1 MTTKTDNKVILIGA
15 GYISDVHAAAIRSLD
30 GINLCAVVD
39 PNRSAAQALAE
50 RHNIPLCFS
59 TIEQALAETAFDAAH
74 VLTPPN
80 LHYALAGQLLR
91 HGKHVLVEKPLAE
104 TEAECDAL
112 IALAQQQGVTLAVNQ
127 NFIFHPVMD
136 RAKQH
141 LADNDIGPVKSVSLR
156 YEMPLRQLAAG
167 QFSHWMFRQPVNLL
181 LEQAVHPLSQ
191 LMSLFGRPT
200 AQSMAEMVA
209 KITQPRHLSNGQP
222 FIQRLD
228 AIGELDIPLHFAFA
242 MGQDFPVWEMQ
253 ITGEDGCL
261 SLDFV
266 RQQVTVQ
273 SRSRFLPALDNAVTA
288 CTQAGSLLSQGMRQL
303 ANYALTTAGLKASQD
318 PFFLS
323 MKTSI
328 DQFYQSISTGQPLL
342 HDGAFGRDLVA
353 LCHHLASQS
362 QGADRLSATKT
373 PVNRAVTPE
382 GYQPFEPPFDVL
394 VIGGTGFI
402 GRHVVQHLLNKHY
415 SVGIMARNIQ
425 ALPAFYHQPA
435 IELIRGDVCDPA
447 ALDAAV
453 RRATYVINLAHGGAS
468 GDWEAVQHAM
478 VDSARFIAQAC
489 QTHQITRLV
498 HLGSIAS
505 LYLGSDRTVIHS
517 GTPPDPGAA
526 QRAHYARAKAM
537 ADHLLLHD
545 IKGLDLVVLR
555 PGIVVGQGGPVNH
568 TGVGF
573 FNNNQYFIGWN
584 LGHNPLPFV
593 LAEDVATAAVS
604 ALTAPGIAGKA
615 LNLVGDVRPSAREY
629 VAMISK
635 GLGRPYRYVPQ
646 FTFWLYLQELG
657 KWSIKRLSGRST
669 PLPALRDLRS
679 RAMNAR
685 FDTSVEKRLLNWQ
698 PVSDW
703 DCFYQ
708 KAILVHRPTPAAMSE
723 AEAPRAEKPV
733 SPPVPADKVTSE

>member
-1 MTTKTDNKVILIGA
+1 MTAKTDKKVILIGA
-15 GYISDVHAAAIRSLD
+15 GYISDIHAAAIRSLD
-30 GINLCAVVD
+30 GIRLCAVVD
-39 PNRSAAQALAE
+39 PNISAAQALAE
-50 RHNIPLCFS
+50 RHHIPLYFS
-59 TIEQALAETAFDAAH
+59 TVEQALAETEFTAAH

-80 LHYALAGQLLR
+80 LHYALASQLLR

-104 TEAECDAL
+104 TEEECEAL
-112 IALAQQQGVTLAVNQ
+112 ISQAQQQGVTLAVNQ
-127 NFIFHPVMD
+127 NFIFHPVME
-136 RAKQH
+136 RARQH
-141 LADNDIGPVKSVSLR
+141 LANNDIGPVKSVSLR
-156 YEMPLRQLAAG
+156 YEMPLRQLTAG

-200 AQSMAEMVA
+200 AQSMANKMLG
-209 KITQPRHLSNGQP
+209 KLSQIQQLSNGQP

-261 SLDFV
+261 RLDFV
-266 RQQVTVQ
+266 RQQAIVQ
-273 SRSRFLPALDNAVTA
+273 SRSRFLPALDTAVTA
-288 CTQAGSLLSQGMRQL
+288 CAQAGSLLSQGLRQFTH
-303 ANYALTTAGLKASQD
+303 YALTTAGLKASQD
-318 PFFLS
+318 PFLLS

-328 DQFYQSISTGQPLL
+328 GQFYQAIATGQPLL

-362 QGADRLSATKT
+362 QGADRLTATQP
-373 PVNRAVTPE
+373 PVHHTAKPD
-382 GYQPFEPPFDVL
+382 GYQPFDVL

-402 GRHVVQHLLNKHY
+402 GRHVVAQLLAKHY
-415 SVGIMARNIQ
+415 SVGVMARNIQ
-425 ALPAFYHQPA
+425 ALAAFYHQPA
-435 IELIRGDVCDPA
+435 VQLIQGDVCDPA

-453 RRATYVINLAHGGAS
+453 QRATYVINLAHGGAS
-468 GDWEAVQHAM
+468 GDWEAIKHAM

-505 LYLGSDRTVIHS
+505 LYLGSDRTMIHS
-517 GTPPDPGAA
+517 DTPPDPAA
-526 QRAHYARAKAM
+526 DQRAHYARAKAM
-537 ADHLLLHD
+537 ADHLLLHES
-545 IKGLDLVVLR
+545 KGQDLVVLR
-555 PGIVVGQGGPVNH
+555 PGIVVGEGGPVNH

-593 LAEDVATAAVS
+593 LAGDVASATVS
-604 ALTAPGIAGKA
+604 ALTAPGIAGKS

-657 KWSIKRLSGRST
+657 KWAIKRLSGRNT
-669 PLPALRDLRS
+669 TLPALRDLRS
-679 RAMNAR
+679 RALNAR

-708 KAILVHRPTPAAMSE
+708 RAILVHRAPPATMPAAQ
-723 AEAPRAEKPV
+723 APRNEKPV
-733 SPPVPADKVTSE
+733 PLAVQADKVASE

>member
-1 MTTKTDNKVILIGA
+1 MTAKTDKKVILVGA

-30 GINLCAVVD
+30 GIALCAVVD
-39 PNRSAAQALAE
+39 PNRSAAQALAK
-50 RHNIPLCFS
+50 RHHIPSVFS
-59 TIEQALAETAFDAAH
+59 TIEQALAEAEFDSAH

-80 LHYALAGQLLR
+80 LHAALTTTLLR

-112 IALAQQQGVTLAVNQ
+112 IALAEQQGVTLAVNQ

-136 RAKQH
+136 RARQH
-141 LADNDIGPVKSVSLR
+141 LANHDIGPVKSVSLR

-191 LMSLFGRPT
+191 LLSLFGRPNAPVL
-200 AQSMAEMVA
+200 AQ
-209 KITQPRHLSNGQP
+209 ITQPRQLSNGQP
-222 FIQRLD
+222 LIQRLD
-228 AIGELDIPLHFAFA
+228 AIGELDIPFHFSFA

-266 RQQVTVQ
+266 RQQAIVQ
-273 SRSRFLPALDNAVTA
+273 NRSRFLPALDTAVAA
-288 CTQAGSLLSQGMRQL
+288 CTQASSLLSQGMRQL
-303 ANYALTTAGLKASQD
+303 SDYALSTAGLKNSQD

-328 DQFYQSISTGQPLL
+328 GQFYQAIATGQPLL
-342 HDGAFGRDLVA
+342 HDGVLGRDLVA
-353 LCHHLASQS
+353 LCHLLASQS
-362 QGADRLSATKT
+362 QGADLLKT
-373 PVNRAVTPE
+373 AKPPVHCTAKPDSD
-382 GYQPFEPPFDVL
+382 QPCDTPFDVL

-402 GRHVVQHLLNKHY
+402 GRHVVQHLLKKHD
-415 SVGIMARNIQ
+415 SVGIMARNLQ

-435 IELIRGDVCDPA
+435 VQLIQGDVCDPV
-447 ALDAAV
+447 AV
-453 RRATYVINLAHGGAS
+453 DTAVQRATYVINLAHGGAS
-468 GDWEAVQHAM
+468 GDWETIQHAM
-478 VDSARFIAQAC
+478 VDSARLIAQAC

-517 GTPPDPGAA
+517 DTPPDPAAA

-537 ADHLLLHD
+537 ADHLLLHE
-545 IKGLDLVVLR
+545 IKGLDIVVLR
-555 PGIVVGQGGPVNH
+555 PGIVVGQGGLVNH

-593 LAEDVATAAVS
+593 LASDVASAAVS

-646 FTFWLYLQELG
+646 LTFWLFLQELG
-657 KWSIKRLSGRST
+657 KWGIKRLSGRKT
-669 PLPALRDLRS
+669 DVPTLYDLRS

-685 FDTSVEKRLLNWQ
+685 FDTSIEKRLLNWQ

-708 KAILVHRPTPAAMSE
+708 QAILVHQATPAAETE
-723 AEAPRAEKPV
+723 AEVTRGESATPRPV
-733 SPPVPADKVTSE
+733 HADKVVSE

>member
-1 MTTKTDNKVILIGA
+1 MTAKKDNKVILIGA

-30 GINLCAVVD
+30 DIDLVAVVD

-50 RHNIPLCFS
+50 RHHIPLRFS
-59 TIEQALAETAFDAAH
+59 TVEQALAETEFTAAH

-80 LHYALAGQLLR
+80 LHYALASQLLR

-104 TEAECDAL
+104 TEEECEAL
-112 IALAQQQGVTLAVNQ
+112 ISLAQQHNVTLAVNQ
-127 NFIFHPVMD
+127 NFIFHPVME

-141 LADNDIGPVKSVSLR
+141 LANNDIGPVKSVCLH

-191 LMSLFGRPT
+191 LMSLCGRPT
-200 AQSMAEMVA
+200 AQSMAKMLA
-209 KITQPRHLSNGQP
+209 KITQPRQLSNGQP

-228 AIGELDIPLHFAFA
+228 VIGELDIPVHFAFA
-242 MGQDFPVWEMQ
+242 MGQDFPVWDMQ

-261 SLDFV
+261 NLDFV

-273 SRSRFLPALDNAVTA
+273 SRSRFLPALDTAVTA
-288 CTQAGSLLSQGMRQL
+288 CTQAGSLLSQGMQQL
-303 ANYALTTAGLKASQD
+303 TNYALTTAGLKDSQD

-328 DQFYQSISTGQPLL
+328 NQFYQAIATGQPLL
-342 HDGAFGRDLVA
+342 HDGTFGRDLVA

-362 QGADRLSATKT
+362 QGADLLSVPKP
-373 PVNRAVTPE
+373 PVRRAVKPDDD
-382 GYQPFEPPFDVL
+382 QPFDVL

-402 GRHVVQHLLNKHY
+402 GRHVVAQLLAKHD
-415 SVGIMARNIQ
+415 SVGVMARNIQ

-435 IELIRGDVCDPA
+435 VQLLQGDVCDPA

-468 GDWEAVQHAM
+468 GDWETIKHAM
-478 VDSARFIAQAC
+478 VDSAREIAQAC

-505 LYLGSDRTVIHS
+505 LYLGSDRAVIHS
-517 GTPPDPGAA
+517 DTPPDPAAA

-537 ADHLLLHD
+537 ADHLLLHEL
-545 IKGLDLVVLR
+545 KGQDLVVLR
-555 PGIVVGQGGPVNH
+555 PGIVVGQGGLVNH

-593 LAEDVATAAVS
+593 LAEDVAAAAVS

-646 FTFWLYLQELG
+646 LTFWLYLQELG
-657 KWSIKRLSGRST
+657 KWSIKRLAGRRT

-703 DCFYQ
+703 DSFYQ
-708 KAILVHRPTPAAMSE
+708 QAILVHRATPAAIS
-723 AEAPRAEKPV
+723 AAKATRDKKPV
-733 SPPVPADKVTSE
+733 PLAMQADKVASE